1 MRNHMQTNGCAR
13 GLNVLSLPTVAFFA
27 ALAGRCLP
35 PPPRPRACGGVSPFA
50 ACFGRAPARGAANQ
64 QYEVTRLYTAFATV
78 YDRLMADVN
87 YPAWAAFYQTLLTL
101 YGLRTGK
108 LCECACGTGS
118 FTIPL
123 CGMGYQ
129 MTGVDLSEE
138 MLFEASQKARKAGAM
153 IPFVK
158 QDMRGLRL
166 HRQMDAVLC
175 TCDGVNYLPTQEDVL
190 QFFTAAFQ
198 AVRPGGA
205 LIFDASTPYKLREVL
220 GNSFVGDETADI
232 AYLWKNTYHAD
243 RGSVDMALSI
253 FVRSHDEAYERISEQ
268 QTQYGYSIEAFEAL
282 LAQAGFADIRV
293 FGDGTFAPPSAT
305 EQRWHI
311 AARRP
316 IETQE

>member
-1 MRNHMQTNGCAR
+1 
-13 GLNVLSLPTVAFFA
+13 
-27 ALAGRCLP
+27 
-35 PPPRPRACGGVSPFA
+35 
-50 ACFGRAPARGAANQ
+50 
-64 QYEVTRLYTAFATV
+64 
-78 YDRLMADVN
+78 MADVD

-101 YGLRTGK
+101 YGLRGGK

-118 FTIPL
+118 LTIPL
-123 CGMGYQ
+123 SGMGYQ

-158 QDMRGLRL
+158 QDMRALRL

-175 TCDGVNYLPTQEDVL
+175 TCDGINYLPTQADVL
-190 QFFTAAFQ
+190 TFFQAAFQ

-205 LIFDASTPYKLREVL
+205 LIFDASTPHKLAIVL
-220 GNSFVGDETADI
+220 GNSMMCDETADI
-232 AYLWKNTYHAD
+232 AYLWKNEYHPASA
-243 RGSVDMALSI
+243 SVDMALSI
-253 FVRSHDEAYERISEQ
+253 FLREKGETYQRIGEQ
-268 QTQYGYSIEAFEAL
+268 QTQYAYAMETFEAL
-282 LAQAGFADIRV
+282 LGQAGFTDVRA

-316 IETQE
+316 QAGEGQA